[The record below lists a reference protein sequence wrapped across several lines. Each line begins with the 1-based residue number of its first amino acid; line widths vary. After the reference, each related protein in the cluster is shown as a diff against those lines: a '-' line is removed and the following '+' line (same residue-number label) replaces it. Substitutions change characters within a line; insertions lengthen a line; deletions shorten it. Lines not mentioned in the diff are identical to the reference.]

1 MRLYCGIDLH
11 SNNCVVVVS
20 DEEDRIVLERRVRN
34 ELALIV
40 GLLARYVADLVGVVV
55 ESTYN
60 WYWLVDGLQ
69 AAGHRV
75 HLANPAGN
83 EQYKGLKYTDD
94 RHDARWLAKLL
105 RLGIL
110 REGYIYPKEARAVRD
125 LLRERMRLVQMR
137 TGVMV
142 RMQTMLAQQAAA
154 SASAS
159 AQAMKRAPAGS
170 WVRSS
175 VDLNV
180 GAGLESYGAVVRSLS
195 EQIEALEETV
205 LAQVRPAAQYGPL
218 TSIAGVGEILG
229 LTILLETGAIERF
242 AKPGQFASYARCVQS
257 QRLSNGKKKGQNN
270 AKCGNAFLAWAFVE
284 AANYAV
290 RYSPRARRYFD
301 TKKAKTNST
310 VAFKAVAHK
319 LARAAWHIMRTHE
332 SFDEKRAFG

>member
-1 MRLYCGIDLH
+1 MKLYCGIDLH

-20 DEEDRIVLERRVRN
+20 DEEDRVVLERRVRN
-34 ELALIV
+34 ELELIV
-40 GLLARYVADLVGVVV
+40 DVLARYLTSLVGVVV

-69 AAGHRV
+69 AAGHSV

-110 REGYIYPKEARAVRD
+110 REGYIYPREARAVRD
-125 LLRERMRLVQMR
+125 LLRERMRLVQTR
-137 TGVMV
+137 TGMMV
-142 RMQTMLAQQAAA
+142 RMQTVLAQQAAA
-154 SASAS
+154 TASS
-159 AQAMKRAPAGS
+159 QAMKRAPAGS
-170 WVRSS
+170 WARCSL
-175 VDLNV
+175 DANV
-180 GAGLESYGAVVRSLS
+180 GAGLESYAAVIRSVS
-195 EQIEALEETV
+195 EQIEELEETV
-205 LAQVRPAAQYGPL
+205 LAQVRPAAQFGPL
-218 TSIAGVGEILG
+218 TSIAGVGKILG
-229 LTILLETGAIERF
+229 LTILLETGAIDRF
-242 AKPGQFASYARCVQS
+242 ATPGQFASYARCVQS

-284 AANYAV
+284 AANHAV

-301 TKKAKTNST
+301 AKKARTNSA

-332 SFDEKRAFG
+332 SFDEARAFG

>member
-1 MRLYCGIDLH
+1 M
-11 SNNCVVVVS
+11 
-20 DEEDRIVLERRVRN
+20 E
-34 ELALIV
+34 
-40 GLLARYVADLVGVVV
+40 LLARYVADLVGVVV

-142 RMQTMLAQQAAA
+142 RMQTMLAQQSVA
-154 SASAS
+154 SVS

-170 WVRSS
+170 WACGR

-180 GAGLESYGAVVRSLS
+180 GAGLESCAAVVRSLS
-195 EQIEALEETV
+195 EQTEALEQTV
-205 LAQVRPAAQYGPL
+205 LAQVRPAAQYAPL
-218 TSIAGVGEILG
+218 TSIARMGKILG

-301 TKKAKTNST
+301 SKKAQTNST

-332 SFDEKRAFG
+332 SFDENRAFG